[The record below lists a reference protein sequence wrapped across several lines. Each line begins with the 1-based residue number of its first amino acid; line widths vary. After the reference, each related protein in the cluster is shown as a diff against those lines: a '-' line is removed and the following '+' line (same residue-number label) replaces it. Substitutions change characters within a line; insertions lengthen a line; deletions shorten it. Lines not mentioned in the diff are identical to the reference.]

1 MAIDLVKYKHGD
13 RKMAFNYKNASKQE
27 LQVQYKEIAD
37 RIGDD
42 QFFTKKELNYLPEI
56 LNDGEEIIAFTSGLM
71 DGNTWLIT
79 LTDKRIIFLDK
90 GMIYG
95 LEQTVINLD
104 KINSVSGKT
113 GIMFGEIFIEDG
125 AKERHIKNVW
135 KKTVKPFTNLV
146 MEAIENHRN
155 KLHSPQAVQQQAEED
170 PYAKLEKLAGLKDK
184 GIISEEEFNATKQKI
199 LGI

>member
-1 MAIDLVKYKHGD
+1 MSFD
-13 RKMAFNYKNASKQE
+13 YKNASKKE
-27 LQVQYKEIAD
+27 LKAKWNEIAEK
-37 RIGDD
+37 IGDD

-56 LNDGEEIIAFTSGLM
+56 LSPNEEVLAFTSGLM
-71 DGNTWLIT
+71 DDDTWLIT

-95 LEQTVINLD
+95 LKQTVINLD

-113 GIMFGEIFIEDG
+113 GIFFGEIFIEDG
-125 AKERHIKNVW
+125 AKERHINNVW

-155 KLHSPQAVQQQAEED
+155 KLHSQQSASQQTDTSAED
-170 PYAKLEKLAGLKDK
+170 PYAQLEKLAGLKEK
-184 GIISEEEFNATKQKI
+184 GIISEDEFNAAKKKL

>member
-1 MAIDLVKYKHGD
+1 
-13 RKMAFNYKNASKQE
+13 MAFDYKNASKKE
-27 LQVQYKEIAD
+27 LQVQYKKIAD
-37 RIGDD
+37 KIGDD

-113 GIMFGEIFIEDG
+113 GILFGEIFIEDG
-125 AKERHIKNVW
+125 ATERHIDNVW
-135 KKTVKPFTNLV
+135 KKTVKIFTNLV

-155 KLHSPQAVQQQAEED
+155 KLHSHQVVQQQVIEED

-184 GIISEEEFNATKQKI
+184 GIISEEEFNSAKQKI

>member
-1 MAIDLVKYKHGD
+1 MSFD
-13 RKMAFNYKNASKQE
+13 YKNASKKE
-27 LQVQYKEIAD
+27 LQAEYKRIAEK
-37 RIGDD
+37 IGDD
-42 QFFTKKELNYLPEI
+42 QFFTKKELSYLPEV
-56 LNDGEEIIAFTSGLM
+56 LTDGEEIIAFSSGLM

-104 KINSVSGKT
+104 KINSISGKT
-113 GIMFGEIFIEDG
+113 GIIFGEIFIEDG
-125 AKERHIKNVW
+125 AKERHIDNVW

-155 KLHSPQAVQQQAEED
+155 KLHSPQVVQQQTIEED

-184 GIISEEEFNATKQKI
+184 GIISEDEFNAAKQKL
-199 LGI
+199 LGL

>member
-1 MAIDLVKYKHGD
+1 MS
-13 RKMAFNYKNASKQE
+13 FNYKNASKQE
-27 LQVQYKEIAD
+27 LRAKYKEIAD
-37 RIGDD
+37 KIGDD
-42 QFFTKKELNYLPEI
+42 QFFTKKELDYLPEI
-56 LNDGEEIIAFTSGLM
+56 LSDGEEIIAFTSGVM

-95 LEQTVINLD
+95 LEQTIINLD

-113 GIMFGEIFIEDG
+113 GIFFGEIFIEDG
-125 AKERHIKNVW
+125 ANERHIDNVW
-135 KKTVKPFTNLV
+135 KGTVKIFTNLV

-155 KLHSPQAVQQQAEED
+155 KLNTPQVIQQQVTEED
-170 PYAKLEKLAGLKDK
+170 PYAKLEKLAGLRDK
-184 GIISEEEFNATKQKI
+184 GIISEEEFTVAKQKL